1 MNILYNTI
9 TGILGVRLED
19 LNILRKPGPMTKYFE
34 LLFLSFYKLQKI
46 KHTLLLTVS
55 FTVTKIAYSFTQ
67 KIVCTTNCFC
77 NQLTNF
83 F

>member
-34 LLFLSFYKLQKI
+34 LLFLSFYKLQKN
-46 KHTLLLTVS
+46 KNM
-55 FTVTKIAYSFTQ
+55 Y
-67 KIVCTTNCFC
+67 FC
-77 NQLTNF
+77 
-83 F
+83 

>member
-34 LLFLSFYKLQKI
+34 LLFLSFYKLQK
-46 KHTLLLTVS
+46 KYTFANCKLYCYKNCLLIYTENRLG
-55 FTVTKIAYSFTQ
+55 
-67 KIVCTTNCFC
+67 TTNCFC